1 MTKYR
6 NRPVTIDGMRFAS
19 QAEGARYVHLRT
31 LQRAGHITELQ
42 FQVPYELAP
51 AVMIRGAKRK
61 TPALRYFADFTYID
75 ALGLTHVEDVKG
87 GKNTQAFV
95 IKRHLM
101 ACRGVHITEIRK

>member
-42 FQVPYELAP
+42 CQVPYELAP

-61 TPALRYFADFTYID
+61 SPALRYFSDFTYVD
-75 ALGLTHVEDVKG
+75 STGLLQVEDVKG

>member
-6 NRPVTIDGMRFAS
+6 NQPVTIDGMRFAS
-19 QAEGARYVHLRT
+19 QAEGARYMHLRT
-31 LQRAGHITELQ
+31 LQRAGQITELQ
-42 FQVPYELAP
+42 CQVPYELAP

-61 TPALRYFADFTYID
+61 TPALRYYADFTYVDSTGVRQI
-75 ALGLTHVEDVKG
+75 EDVKG